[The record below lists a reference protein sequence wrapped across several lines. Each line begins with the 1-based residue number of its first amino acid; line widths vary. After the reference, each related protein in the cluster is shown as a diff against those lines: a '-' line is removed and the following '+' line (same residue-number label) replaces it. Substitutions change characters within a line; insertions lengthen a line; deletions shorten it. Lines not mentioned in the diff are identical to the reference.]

1 MSRELVTFV
10 VEKKNSRN
18 FICLHSNRSVI
29 LKTMAD
35 GGINHVKD
43 VLKRIEDHQN
53 VVGVIIVDRDGQAIH
68 STLDAMETTYY
79 IQHCSALTAIA
90 KSTIRETDPTDD
102 VQFFRIRTKKFEIML
117 APEHDYLLIVIQN
130 TSKSAA
136 KFP

>member
-1 MSRELVTFV
+1 MAE
-10 VEKKNSRN
+10 
-18 FICLHSNRSVI
+18 HS
-29 LKTMAD
+29 
-35 GGINHVKD
+35 INEVKD

-90 KSTIRETDPTDD
+90 RSTIRETDPTDD
-102 VQFFRIRTKKFEIML
+102 IQFFRIRTKKYEIML
-117 APEHDYLLIVIQN
+117 APEHQYLLIVLQN
-130 TSKSAA
+130 ITKTPE